1 MITTY
6 HTPGSMR
13 ESGEIWL
20 GRQGEKFARRLVFD
34 CEEWLAEY
42 TDAQIELSVTPPK
55 GEMYFAV
62 LQEDGN
68 KRYWDVTSADT
79 TYDGRAYLE
88 LILRDTTTGTIIKSA
103 TAAAKISR
111 SRSAQEPAEPPEPHV
126 PWWEKIMELI
136 AGGSGGGSG
145 TPAVSPTITLTAIE
159 GGTRLTVNDV
169 NGTRSADIM
178 NGAAGP
184 EGPQGKTGATGATG
198 AQGVAGRGIVDIT
211 SNVYDGTPVDVK
223 YSDGTGTVFYVKNG
237 RDGVTP
243 DVDVFPAIDGS
254 GTTVQIGDVSFFIP
268 HGKDGKDGAPG
279 ESYKLS
285 AADKDEIAEKIVEG
299 GGVTDAQIE
308 AAVDKYM
315 AKNPSA
321 GITSA
326 QIEALNGM
334 FAIATYKT
342 DPTEAYAAFK
352 AAFGITDS
360 TDPDEPDEP
369 TEPDKTTYAITTILT
384 GCTISNDA
392 ASITE
397 GESYSATL
405 TAADGYTLDG
415 ATVAIT
421 MGGTDI
427 TASAYSDGV
436 IAIASVTGDIV
447 INAEA
452 VEDENSGV
460 NNLDPSNVLMSDTA
474 EMAVWP
480 DLLDGLEKVYV
491 YGTASNQYNK
501 KVNVKARYTPGW
513 SYVWIANGVT
523 INTANAGTDPVV
535 TAGYDH
541 FDDGGYIVFEID
553 VPALLAT
560 RQSLLDSGELDA
572 TKDGNFAIGLT
583 AMASGSTQYL
593 LKSYV
598 D

>member
-20 GRQGEKFARRLVFD
+20 GRQGEKYARRLVFD
-34 CEEWLAEY
+34 CEEWLTEY

-55 GEMYFAV
+55 GAMYFAV
-62 LQEDGN
+62 LQEDGD

-88 LILRDTTTGTIIKSA
+88 LILRDSVTGTIIKSA
-103 TAAAKISR
+103 TAAGKISR

-136 AGGSGGGSG
+136 AGGSGGGNG

-159 GGTRLTVNDV
+159 GGTRLTVKDV

-178 NGAAGP
+178 NGATGP

-211 SNVYDGTPVDVK
+211 SNVYDGTPVTVK
-223 YSDGTGTVFYVKNG
+223 YSDGTGAVFYVQNG
-237 RDGVTP
+237 KDGLTP
-243 DVDVFPAIDGS
+243 YVDAAPLPDGS
-254 GTTVQIGDVSFFIP
+254 GTSVVIGNTMYGSVTFTIKN
-268 HGKDGKDGAPG
+268 GEDGKDGAPG
-279 ESYKLS
+279 ESYNLT

-299 GGVTDAQIE
+299 GGITDAQIE

-315 AKNPSA
+315 TKNPSA

-342 DPTEAYAAFK
+342 DPTSAYAAFK

-360 TDPDEPDEP
+360 TDPDEPD
-369 TEPDKTTYAITTILT
+369 KTTYAITTSLT

-415 ATVAIT
+415 ATVSIT

-427 TASAYSDGV
+427 TADAYSGGQ
-436 IAIASVTGDIV
+436 ITIGSATGDIV

-452 VEDENSGV
+452 VEESGV
-460 NNLDPSNVLMSDTA
+460 DNLDPSNILMSDTKELTVELDA
-474 EMAVWP
+474 
-480 DLLDGLEKVYV
+480 LDGLEKVYV
-491 YGTASNQYNK
+491 YGTPNNINYK
-501 KVNVKARYTPGW
+501 KVTVKARYTSDWG
-513 SYVWIANGVT
+513 YAYIANGVT
-523 INTANAGTDPVV
+523 IATANAGTDLVV

-541 FDDGGYIVFEID
+541 YDDGGYVVFEID
-553 VPALLAT
+553 VPALLAA

-572 TKDGNFAIGLT
+572 TKSGNFAMGLT
-583 AMASGSTQYL
+583 IMASGSTVYL

>member
-1 MITTY
+1 
-6 HTPGSMR
+6 MR

-20 GRQGEKFARRLVFD
+20 GRQGEKYARRLVFD

-55 GEMYFAV
+55 GAMYFAI

-79 TYDGRAYLE
+79 AYDGRAYLE
-88 LILRDTTTGTIIKSA
+88 LILRDSVTGTIIKSA

-126 PWWEKIMELI
+126 PWWERIMELI
-136 AGGSGGGSG
+136 AGGSGGSG

-159 GGTRLTVNDV
+159 GGTRLTVKDV

-178 NGAAGP
+178 NGATGP

-223 YSDGTGTVFYVKNG
+223 YSDGTGTVFYVQNG
-237 RDGVTP
+237 KDGETP

-279 ESYKLS
+279 ESYKLT

-326 QIEALNGM
+326 QIEALDWM
-334 FAIATYKT
+334 FSVAVYKT
-342 DPTEAYAAFK
+342 DPTSAYAAFK

-369 TEPDKTTYAITTILT
+369 TEPDEPDKTTYAITTSLT

-415 ATVAIT
+415 ATVSVT

-427 TASAYSDGV
+427 TESAYSGGQ
-436 IAIASVTGDIV
+436 ITIGSVTGDIV
-447 INAEA
+447 INVNCAQLGGTITESIPLVAVETLDNCSTSAFNGTSTNTILYRIDGVKTGDVIVTGSNNGDRPFAHGAQESGVTRFEADDSQIVGVFMDNYGWKKYTFTAAQDYDVFWVHVRKDLVGKPSFTSLEA
-452 VEDENSGV
+452 VV
-460 NNLDPSNVLMSDTA
+460 T
-474 EMAVWP
+474 WTH
-480 DLLDGLEKVYV
+480 EK
-491 YGTASNQYNK
+491 
-501 KVNVKARYTPGW
+501 
-513 SYVWIANGVT
+513 
-523 INTANAGTDPVV
+523 
-535 TAGYDH
+535 
-541 FDDGGYIVFEID
+541 
-553 VPALLAT
+553 
-560 RQSLLDSGELDA
+560 
-572 TKDGNFAIGLT
+572 
-583 AMASGSTQYL
+583 
-593 LKSYV
+593 
-598 D
+598 